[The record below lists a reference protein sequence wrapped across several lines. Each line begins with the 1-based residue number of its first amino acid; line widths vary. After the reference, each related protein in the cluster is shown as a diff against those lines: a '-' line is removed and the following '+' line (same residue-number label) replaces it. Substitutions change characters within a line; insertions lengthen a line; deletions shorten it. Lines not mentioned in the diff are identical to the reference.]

1 LLLLGG
7 LLIINHNLAKN
18 IWQPFYTTLGRL
30 QNYKVS
36 DAEPLLLDDSTVDEF
51 NDLKQSLLQ
60 LTNRSQLAYQG
71 QKEFTENASHE
82 MQTPLAILQAKLE
95 LLMQTSPLNKDQALL
110 IGEMAD
116 ASQRMARLGK
126 SLLLLTKIENK
137 QFPVNEKIELEPIL
151 RRLIQQYEPLADQK
165 KITLQYNFKSQAVI
179 DANKSLIEVM
189 IANLLGNAIRHNHAE
204 GTIQITLEQDR
215 LNIRNTGVSSELNDQ
230 KIFNRFQKDSTDANS
245 LGLGLEIVKKIC
257 ELYNFRVNYSMA
269 GNLHNFEVQFA

>member
-1 LLLLGG
+1 
-7 LLIINHNLAKN
+7 
-18 IWQPFYTTLGRL
+18 
-30 QNYKVS
+30 
-36 DAEPLLLDDSTVDEF
+36 
-51 NDLKQSLLQ
+51 
-60 LTNRSQLAYQG
+60 
-71 QKEFTENASHE
+71 

-137 QFPVNEKIELEPIL
+137 QFPVNEKIELEPII
-151 RRLIQQYEPLADQK
+151 RRLIQQYEPQAEQK
-165 KITLQYNFKSQAVI
+165 KITLQYNFESQTVI
-179 DANKSLIEVM
+179 DANKTLIEVM
-189 IANLLGNAIRHNHAE
+189 IANLFGNAIRHNHVQ

-215 LNIRNTGVSSELNDQ
+215 LNIQNTGVSSELNDQ
-230 KIFNRFQKDSTDANS
+230 KIFNRFQKESTDANS

-257 ELYNFRVNYSMA
+257 ELYNFRVNYSMT